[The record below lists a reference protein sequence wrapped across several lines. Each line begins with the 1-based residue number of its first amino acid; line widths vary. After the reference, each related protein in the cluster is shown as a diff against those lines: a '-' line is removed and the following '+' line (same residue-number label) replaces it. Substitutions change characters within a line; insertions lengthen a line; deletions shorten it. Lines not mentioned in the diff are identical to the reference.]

1 MEYSQFKEHNQ
12 REIKAFKKNV
22 PNSPGKSQT
31 LVENLKGAKI
41 DESHLIFPWKMKE
54 IINDLVLPKR
64 HNSL

>member
-31 LVENLKGAKI
+31 LVENIKGAKI
-41 DESHLIFPWKMKE
+41 DESHLIFPWKIEGNHK
-54 IINDLVLPKR
+54 
-64 HNSL
+64 